1 MTTELPNYYFR
12 TRDNGAMV
20 FRVDTQ
26 NKHQR
31 VEIEQIAV
39 VNINKGDVKPHAN
52 QVLSDQDRSA
62 IRSWM
67 ESRQALLAGRLL
79 DDMHRTIDQM
89 NNMTQWAQAKAS
101 DADLEEITDA
111 TLLALHDLRSVLIRK
126 KADRLSKGR
135 DDLT

>member
-1 MTTELPNYYFR
+1 
-12 TRDNGAMV
+12 
-20 FRVDTQ
+20 
-26 NKHQR
+26 
-31 VEIEQIAV
+31 
-39 VNINKGDVKPHAN
+39 
-52 QVLSDQDRSA
+52 
-62 IRSWM
+62 
-67 ESRQALLAGRLL
+67 
-79 DDMHRTIDQM
+79 MHRTIDQM